1 MEVMTQT
8 WKNGELTI
16 STQTPILSRDNV
28 ELCRM
33 EVLGIVEQ
41 KFSQEEDA
49 DRELIGRRIGLAHAY
64 QTLPE
69 YGSLEFWEPNS
80 EDEQAQQALL
90 SVEQSDLPLLIR
102 HLPEKLKSVIW
113 LIYWEGRTEKDAA
126 RILGVSDRTVRNR
139 LQGALKS
146 LRVILEPEG
155 KTIDG

>member
-16 STQTPILSRDNV
+16 STKTPILSRDNV

-41 KFSQEEDA
+41 KFSQEQGA

-69 YGSLEFWEPNS
+69 YGSLEFWHVVEETDKP
-80 EDEQAQQALL
+80 QML
-90 SVEQSDLPLLIR
+90 SVIFVVLINLLPMVLCMAVCAEYHTLLNLALQS
-102 HLPEKLKSVIW
+102 V
-113 LIYWEGRTEKDAA
+113 DA
-126 RILGVSDRTVRNR
+126 
-139 LQGALKS
+139 
-146 LRVILEPEG
+146 
-155 KTIDG
+155 